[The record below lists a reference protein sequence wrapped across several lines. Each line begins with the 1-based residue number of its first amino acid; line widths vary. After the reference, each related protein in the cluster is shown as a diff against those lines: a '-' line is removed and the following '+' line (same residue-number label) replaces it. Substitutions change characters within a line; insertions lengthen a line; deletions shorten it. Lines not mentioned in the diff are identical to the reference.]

1 MKIIR
6 AVLDSGIGIASLM
19 SAAVA
24 AAAGDIPRK
33 GLVQK
38 NKQTNKQAKI
48 SSGTIFLTVAPNMPL
63 EENVIC
69 QFCNLPNSLA
79 PSEGLWP

>member
-38 NKQTNKQAKI
+38 NKQTNKQANK
-48 SSGTIFLTVAPNMPL
+48 N
-63 EENVIC
+63 
-69 QFCNLPNSLA
+69 
-79 PSEGLWP
+79 